1 MKCAGYVTGG
11 VPGHIGSAKGV
22 PPTPPPVYLNIQIYM
37 LQTAYQK
44 NLKKKL
50 KKKLTRQLYVVIY
63 LHGRNSM
70 AGRKPTLEQRVQ
82 MFVHKIA
89 EKHWLGTDGKTL
101 YTTRFV
107 GHPYSDV
114 TSVGSFTHPHLA
126 IEGVFSSPVSGVNV
140 QMRNSKT
147 GQVFWLIVE

>member
-44 NLKKKL
+44 NL